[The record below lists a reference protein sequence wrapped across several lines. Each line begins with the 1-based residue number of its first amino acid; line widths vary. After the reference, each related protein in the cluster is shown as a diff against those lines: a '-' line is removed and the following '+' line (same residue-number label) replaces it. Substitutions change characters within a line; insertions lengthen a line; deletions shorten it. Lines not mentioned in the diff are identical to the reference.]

1 MFGTTISAAG
11 ISDLG
16 MVLIVGMLFLVMVLV
31 TIMIGL
37 SGRFSAF
44 MNGIDKKTY
53 EKLTYDSIPKLREIV
68 SLYPN
73 RLVGI
78 QARKFL
84 ETWDILI
91 EPSLKRLSR
100 SKKRKTLRTVF
111 RSDIH
116 PILEVYEKLITQRR
130 Q

>member
-1 MFGTTISAAG
+1 MISTTISATG

-16 MVLIVGMLFLVMVLV
+16 MVFIVGALFFAIILATILIVA
-31 TIMIGL
+31 
-37 SGRFSAF
+37 SGKFSAL

-73 RLVGI
+73 KRVGI

-84 ETWDILI
+84 EKWDILI

-111 RSDIH
+111 RSDIN
-116 PILEVYEKLITQRR
+116 PILEVYKKLITQRR

>member
-1 MFGTTISAAG
+1 MFSTTISATG

-16 MVLIVGMLFLVMVLV
+16 MVFIIGALFFAIILATILIGA
-31 TIMIGL
+31 
-37 SGRFSAF
+37 SGKFSTL
-44 MNGIDKKTY
+44 MNGIDKKAY

-84 ETWDILI
+84 RKWDILI

-111 RSDIH
+111 RSDIY
-116 PILEVYEKLITQRR
+116 PILEFYKQMIKS
-130 Q
+130 

>member
-1 MFGTTISAAG
+1 MSATG
-11 ISDLG
+11 ISNLG
-16 MVLIVGMLFLVMVLV
+16 VVFIVGALFLAIVLA
-31 TIMIGL
+31 TILIGA
-37 SGRFSAF
+37 SGKFSTL
-44 MNGIDKKTY
+44 MNGVDKKTY

-68 SLYPN
+68 SLYSN

-84 ETWDILI
+84 EKWDTLI

-100 SKKRKTLRTVF
+100 SKKRETLRTVF

-116 PILEVYEKLITQRR
+116 PILEVYKKLITQRR

>member
-16 MVLIVGMLFLVMVLV
+16 MVFIIGALFLAIILA
-31 TIMIGL
+31 TILIGA
-37 SGRFSAF
+37 SGKFSTL

-84 ETWDILI
+84 EKWDTLI

-100 SKKRKTLRTVF
+100 SEKRKTLRAVF

-116 PILEVYEKLITQRR
+116 PILEFYEKETVQRR